1 MSLLRHLLI
10 GSFFFSGLPLLKAQQ
25 AQYHLK
31 GFMGVQGGESF
42 TYKLELRD
50 STQNLLTG
58 YAYTYLDEKHDVKA
72 DVVATVDR
80 SQKTL
85 LVRERNIVYNN
96 YFKSN
101 AIICLVEALLT
112 YSNKERN
119 LSGPLIT
126 MTAGN
131 GASCSKGSITFANAE
146 ELDQVFNPVI
156 AAAPG
161 VAPAT
166 KPVVKPVIT
175 PGKQAK
181 IIYDTLPK
189 QQVAPLP
196 VAAKTES
203 KVPDNITEGKDKSY
217 NWQSE
222 QIVMEIWDG
231 NEVDND
237 KITVLLNGNEVLK
250 SYSLVKAKKKLILPV
265 GGNELNIITI
275 VADNEGGDP
284 PNTANIRLWDNDIA
298 YDVIAHNA
306 VGKKALI
313 KIRKK

>member
-1 MSLLRHLLI
+1 MSLLRYLLT
-10 GSFFFSGLPLLKAQQ
+10 GSCFFLSLPLLKAQQ

-50 STQNLLTG
+50 STRDLLSG

-72 DVVATVDR
+72 YVVAMVDR
-80 SQKTL
+80 SQKILT
-85 LVRERNIVYNN
+85 VRELNIVHNN
-96 YFKSN
+96 YFTSN
-101 AIICLVEALLT
+101 AIICLVEAVLT
-112 YSNKERN
+112 YSNKEHN

-146 ELDQVFNPVI
+146 ELDQVFRPVVS
-156 AAAPG
+156 AAPDIAP
-161 VAPAT
+161 VAR
-166 KPVVKPVIT
+166 PVVKPVVQ

-189 QQVAPLP
+189 KQAVPLP
-196 VAAKTES
+196 VSAKTEN
-203 KVPDNITEGKDKSY
+203 KAPDNITEGKDKSY
-217 NWQSE
+217 TWQSE
-222 QIVMEIWDG
+222 QIVMELWDG

-237 KITVLLNGNEVLK
+237 RITVLLNGNEVLK
-250 SYSLVKAKKKLILPV
+250 NYSLIKEKKKLILPV

-275 VADNEGGDP
+275 IADNEGGEP

-298 YDVIAHNA
+298 YEVVAHNS
-306 VGKKALI
+306 VGKRALI